1 MKTPIIRRPKFMRND
16 HRMTVNLTI
25 AETLRTIMRESDMT
39 LEEQYEMCETIRDC
53 MKKAA
58 KAGGFLSVGDL
69 LRWLDEQKT

>member
-1 MKTPIIRRPKFMRND
+1 MRND

-39 LEEQYEMCETIRDC
+39 LEEQYEMCETIGYC

-58 KAGGFLSVGDL
+58 VAGGFLNVGDL